1 VSNFPKVSLV
11 APLRVGIAADHGD
24 YLLKH
29 HLLGRLHEAGHE
41 SIDFGDRRLES
52 ADDYPDFVV
61 PMAQAVACGKV
72 SAASPS
78 AEVALGPR
86 FAANKV
92 AGVRECLI
100 HESFSAHQGVEDDDL
115 NVICLEDW

>member
-1 VSNFPKVSLV
+1 
-11 APLRVGIAADHGD
+11 LRVGIAADHGD

-72 SAASPS
+72 ERGIAICGSGVGASIRRQQGS
-78 AEVALGPR
+78 RGS
-86 FAANKV
+86 
-92 AGVRECLI
+92 GVPD
-100 HESFSAHQGVEDDDL
+100 S
-115 NVICLEDW
+115 